1 MSDVALGVGW
11 LSDVSEGDCGGVMPM
26 ISVPGLWVR
35 KPTNKHRKLLSVI
48 KGRVIWSKTIIIL
61 FYSFRIS
68 AQWQILI

>member
-48 KGRVIWSKTIIIL
+48 KGRCSDSHTTLDKEMANSCNI
-61 FYSFRIS
+61 
-68 AQWQILI
+68 